1 MPGRGRPRGPKRKR
15 NWNTDYPSF
24 PGESSL
30 NIRKAGPRTVGT
42 ASSLSEEWLRCGE
55 GFLDTSG
62 TLSLTAE
69 RKTTLGKH
77 LESSP
82 RPQKEAAISKST
94 SVLKDTTW
102 ILGESDLSEDK
113 TFLESQKDTGHGSQI
128 DKFCSRNILCPEDG
142 TNEDQLHLIDWE
154 TDSEKEDAG
163 DFSNDSE
170 DSESVV
176 DISDCVSCASSPSLT
191 SEERLA
197 ELPKTNS
204 AEIFEYSSD
213 SEKEDNSENALVLA
227 SESSHRCHVDL
238 GSDERRVME
247 RLKDPGVKSTESASC
262 TLQKFPRT
270 PEKSAR
276 RKLLR
281 GGLAERINGLQN
293 RERSAISL
301 WRHQCASYQPTLSGR
316 KPGVLIVR
324 ILELHEEGGMHV
336 AMCEQVAGPQEHS
349 PAQGRPT
356 RTGLKVLFTKE
367 TAGHLQGR
375 PQDVIHI
382 FPPWQKLIIPNESY
396 PVILNTYFCKKFVA
410 KERSKTQEVH
420 CWDIPLPRRTI
431 TLARMFRVNSSENQ
445 AVCSDVN
452 TVGTEGTDRPR
463 QHHAARQPYPAPA
476 PLTDSLLDAVENQG
490 AAPWHR
496 VGVRVVVQRVYC
508 LPFKCQQGGS
518 SAAPPSSDSSRLRVC
533 LLVQDACGMFSEV
546 YAEGP
551 HLNDRQLEGKCCK
564 LTGVR
569 VLQKATRERAAGLFS
584 LIDTLW
590 PPVVPGPACG
600 KVESHLSAPSFC
612 YILSAHPNPGQI
624 ALIEEDSISKLYQ
637 PPVIRCLREILQT
650 GDLGTRCSFYARV
663 IYQRSQLNRSL
674 PLEQKE
680 IWLMVTDVTLQ
691 MQDGNDTRLPRTLP
705 VCVTSSCVLNPEV
718 QEALA
723 ETTSKIFLF
732 RDALQDQGRIVC
744 VERTVLLLP
753 EPLPGR
759 AAGAGSWELT
769 GPMRLDGLDSATQ
782 VNSVCSVQGTV
793 AGVDEPTA
801 CSWPVCSWC
810 GSGRLE
816 ESPGSSGAFS
826 CGSCGRRLTAPLLKR
841 HLQVFLHCPSCPQAT
856 VKVKLL
862 QSSIS
867 SLLQSAVCEEGTYEV
882 NSVLGKEV
890 GLLNCFVQSRTT
902 HPASCIGLEEIE
914 LLGADRASLE

>member
-1 MPGRGRPRGPKRKR
+1 MLGRGRPRGPKRKR
-15 NWNTDYPSF
+15 NWNTDFPSF

-62 TLSLTAE
+62 TQSLTAE

-77 LESSP
+77 LGLSP
-82 RPQKEAAISKST
+82 RPQKEVATSKST

-102 ILGESDLSEDK
+102 IWSESDLSEDK
-113 TFLESQKDTGHGSQI
+113 TFLESQRDTGHGSQI
-128 DKFCSRNILCPEDG
+128 DRFCSRNILCPEDG

-170 DSESVV
+170 DLESAV

-191 SEERLA
+191 SGERLA
-197 ELPKTNS
+197 ELPKRCS
-204 AEIFEYSSD
+204 AEILEYSSD
-213 SEKEDNSENALVLA
+213 SEKEDDSENAPVLD
-227 SESSHRCHVDL
+227 SESSHRFHVDL
-238 GSDERRVME
+238 GSDERRVKE
-247 RLKDPGVKSTESASC
+247 RLKNPGMKSTESTSY
-262 TLQKFPRT
+262 TLQKLTKFPRT
-270 PEKSAR
+270 PEKSAK

-281 GGLAERINGLQN
+281 GGLAERLNGLQN

-316 KPGVLIVR
+316 KPGVLVVR

-349 PAQGRPT
+349 PAHGGPSRA
-356 RTGLKVLFTKE
+356 GLKVLFTRE
-367 TAGHLQGR
+367 TAGQLRGR
-375 PQDVIHI
+375 PQDVVHI

-410 KERSKTQEVH
+410 KEYSKTQEVH
-420 CWDIPLPRRTI
+420 CWDMPLPRRTI
-431 TLARMFRVNSSENQ
+431 TLARMFRVDSSENQ
-445 AVCSDVN
+445 AECSDFSA
-452 TVGTEGTDRPR
+452 VGTEGTNSP
-463 QHHAARQPYPAPA
+463 QEHHTAKEQSPTPA

-496 VGVRVVVQRVYC
+496 GGVRVVVQRVYC
-508 LPFKCQQGGS
+508 LPSKCQQAGGS
-518 SAAPPSSDSSRLRVC
+518 APSPSSDSSLLRVC

-546 YAEGP
+546 YAEGS

-564 LTGVR
+564 LTGMR
-569 VLQKATRERAAGLFS
+569 VLQKATRERTAGLFS

-590 PPVVPGPACG
+590 PPVVPSPSCG
-600 KVESHLSAPSFC
+600 KAESHLSTPSFC
-612 YILSAHPNPGQI
+612 YILSAHPNLGQI
-624 ALIEEDSISKLYQ
+624 AVIEEDPLSKLFQ
-637 PPVIRCLREILQT
+637 PPVTRCLREILQT
-650 GDLGTRCSFYARV
+650 GGFGTRCSFHASV
-663 IYQRSQLNRSL
+663 IYRRVQ
-674 PLEQKE
+674 QKE

-691 MQDGNDTRLPRTLP
+691 MQDGDDTRLPKTLL
-705 VCVTSSCVLNPEV
+705 VCVTSSCVLSPEV

-744 VERTVLLLP
+744 VERTVLLLHKS
-753 EPLPGR
+753 LPGQ
-759 AAGAGSWELT
+759 ASGAGSCEL
-769 GPMRLDGLDSATQ
+769 PSPVRLDELNSVTQ

-793 AGVDEPTA
+793 AGVDETTA
-801 CSWPVCSWC
+801 CSWPVCNWC

-816 ESPGSSGAFS
+816 ENPGSSGAFS
-826 CGSCGRRLTAPLLKR
+826 CGSCGRRLTSPLLRR
-841 HLQVFLHCPSCPQAT
+841 HLQVFLHCPSCPRAT

-914 LLGADRASLE
+914 LLGAERASLE